1 MEKQRILFVNSS
13 ENEKIEF
20 ENSVRGIGYEVD
32 YAPTGILALSLL
44 KKHAYR
50 VMILTY
56 QVEGID
62 SGSLIQ
68 KAKQINTEI
77 ITILIT
83 VNFSKADINFYY
95 NKCNVDGVV
104 FYPVDYDCT
113 LVPLLN
119 ELITSQILSN
129 IEIEDNVKKIEEKKK
144 RKDMI
149 ASVVK
154 VLNTMDIK
162 WNDTRKLATSLWDIS
177 IRNIDGNISPD
188 GLMIST
194 FEKNLIDT
202 FRNQFSDAEAVTF
215 DYQIDFLKKIHD
227 DGNNTI
233 KFRLD
238 SSCKSNYENDYF
250 LMGFLLHHILWLYQ
264 DILDI
269 HSVTCDISGASDN
282 HIEVFLS
289 AEYEAELYNKKRH
302 CSMGEAAYE
311 FVDYLLFQFA
321 TKHLI
326 TEDGTLQY
334 HLLIDVQ

>member
-13 ENEKIEF
+13 ENEKKEF

-32 YAPTGILALSLL
+32 YAPTGLLALSLL
-44 KKHAYR
+44 KKHSYR

-56 QVEGID
+56 QVDGVD

-68 KAKQINTEI
+68 KAKQINSEI

-104 FYPVDYDCT
+104 FYPVDYDFT

-119 ELITSQILSN
+119 ELVTSQILSN

-154 VLNTMDIK
+154 VLDTMDIK
-162 WNDTRKLATSLWDIS
+162 WNDTRRLLISLWDIS
-177 IRNIDGNISPD
+177 IRNADGGISPD
-188 GLMIST
+188 GLIIST

-215 DYQIDFLKKIHD
+215 DYQIDFLKRIHD
-227 DGNNTI
+227 GGNDAI
-233 KFRLD
+233 KFRFD

-250 LMGFLLHHILWLYQ
+250 IMGFLLHNILWLYQ
-264 DILDI
+264 DIFNI
-269 HSVTCDISGASDN
+269 HSVSCDISDARDN

-289 AEYEAELYNKKRH
+289 AEYEEELYSKKRH
-302 CSMGEAAYE
+302 SPTGEAAYE
-311 FVDYLLFQFA
+311 FIDYLLFQFA

-326 TEDGTLQY
+326 TENGTLQY
-334 HLLIDVQ
+334 HLLIDVR